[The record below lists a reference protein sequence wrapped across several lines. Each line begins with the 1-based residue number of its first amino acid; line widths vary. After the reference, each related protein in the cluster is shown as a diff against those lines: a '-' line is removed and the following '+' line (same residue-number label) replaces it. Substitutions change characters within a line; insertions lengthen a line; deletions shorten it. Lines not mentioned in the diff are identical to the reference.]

1 MSQTY
6 GPYTPVRRAGNFYY
20 ISGQV
25 GINPVTNTASSDVGE
40 QARQVLSNM
49 QAVITE
55 HSLTMDHII
64 KTTIF
69 LTDIGDF
76 AAVNSVYET
85 FFNTPRPARSTIQ
98 IAALPKL
105 AGDTALVVEIEAVAY
120 KESD

>member
-25 GINPVTNTASSDVGE
+25 GIDPATKTASSDVSE

>member
-25 GINPVTNTASSDVGE
+25 GINPATKSASGDVSE
-40 QARQVLSNM
+40 QAHQVLGNM
-49 QAVITE
+49 QAAIAE

-69 LTDIGDF
+69 LTDINDF

-85 FFNTPRPARSTIQ
+85 FFSAPRPARSTIQ

-105 AGDTALVVEIEAVAY
+105 AGDTSLVVEIEAVAY
-120 KESD
+120 KEND